1 MAENKAKF
9 SCKYEL
15 TEELFNEYQST
26 VRPMKGFKFLY
37 KSIFLVLI
45 VLMLVLKMYMYAIAF
60 AGAYFLTG
68 LFTVFLMKMVYRLLK
83 GSGDTVTLD
92 YEFYENN
99 ILFSNLTTSGKKEL
113 LYTYIADIVETK
125 NTILLNLKE
134 QSSIILKKD
143 TLQGGTR
150 DELIK
155 FLMKKAKDEDMVL
168 VFTPYVEKKNPKLS
182 KTLKHIVDIVVLA
195 LLVVSIALFALSI
208 KNTELVT
215 KEEMFERVKTTEL
228 EYFDNTNYNEG
239 PIKLE
244 LSNQADDMRGCI
256 YIYKNEREANS
267 NFVDAMNSIQSIQ
280 KLSINMLNFENKD
293 CIGFQTVLTDGDY
306 KYYYQAKRDN
316 MIIEIGTNKEE
327 NMSRAFLL
335 IKNLIVK

>member
-155 FLMKKAKDEDMVL
+155 F
-168 VFTPYVEKKNPKLS
+168 
-182 KTLKHIVDIVVLA
+182 
-195 LLVVSIALFALSI
+195 
-208 KNTELVT
+208 
-215 KEEMFERVKTTEL
+215 
-228 EYFDNTNYNEG
+228 
-239 PIKLE
+239 
-244 LSNQADDMRGCI
+244 
-256 YIYKNEREANS
+256 
-267 NFVDAMNSIQSIQ
+267 
-280 KLSINMLNFENKD
+280 
-293 CIGFQTVLTDGDY
+293 
-306 KYYYQAKRDN
+306 
-316 MIIEIGTNKEE
+316 
-327 NMSRAFLL
+327 
-335 IKNLIVK
+335 